1 MIDLS
6 LVNKSKTTAIII
18 RHADRDKME
27 HGQIFQPLNDAGRK
41 HAFELGLK
49 LQGFADYIFFSSPV
63 DRCQQTAEEMQKGI
77 FQNVIK
83 EKITLSDILGEPG
96 PFVINRKNNSFKTAG
111 HIKVVIKQIAH
122 EDLEGIRKTK
132 EGCKIFM
139 DFVLNKMNGLSQGT
153 LLVFVT
159 HDTIIAPVIAELT
172 AEKFNHEH
180 WPEFSDGFIIE
191 SEDNEMRLIRNSQ
204 YFELRNL

>member
-27 HGQIFQPLNDAGRK
+27 HGQIFQPLNDEGRK

-63 DRCQQTAEEMQKGI
+63 DRCQQTVEEMQKGI

-96 PFVINRKNNSFKTAG
+96 PFVINGKENSFKTLSVRS
-111 HIKVVIKQIAH
+111 VVENQIAH
-122 EDLEGIRKTK
+122 NNLEGIRKTD

-139 DFVLNKMNGLSQGT
+139 DFILNKMNGLRHGT

-159 HDTIIAPVIAELT
+159 HDAIIAPVIFEFT
-172 AEKFNHEH
+172 GEKFNHEH
-180 WPEFSDGFIIE
+180 WPKFSDGFILE
-191 SEDNEMRLIRNSQ
+191 SEDNEIRLIRNSQ
-204 YFELRNL
+204 YFKLRNL